1 MQTRIVT
8 AISGA
13 AASQAESTLAL
24 SILARVAQ
32 LTRGTHHVLG
42 WLGRDPHGGRIY
54 LARNLAGE
62 LVGLRAVGGGGAAAG
77 AEDELRVEVVP
88 TFDAA
93 SLTLDMACEQC
104 GEACTEWEPFCA
116 ECGAV
121 RNVDITAELAGAS
134 RPELLRAAQDA
145 AAGQFEVIGEV
156 PRSDGGRTLY
166 FARELA
172 SGRLAVLRLRPA
184 DGRSG
189 EGYRFAETRV
199 FGGRLTSPYSGELGP
214 PSQPAPTNSHA
225 EPREGDAADPLIEQV
240 VGGRYVVL
248 RKIGEGGMGRVY
260 AARHITMQRDD
271 AIKLMRADAAHD
283 EAALR
288 RFQREALNAAR
299 VRHQNVATIYDC
311 GDTGTGGLYIA
322 MELIDGP
329 TLTSVLTRDAP
340 FPVARAVNIARQ
352 IADALAAAHRLAPP
366 VTHRDLKP
374 DNVMLTRVDDASEI
388 VKVVDFGIA
397 KAVDDDD
404 HRQQV
409 TAAGLRIGTPAY
421 MSPEQIAG
429 GAIDGRSDVYSLGCI
444 LYEML
449 TGERAFQA
457 KSDVGLFHE
466 KLHGEIPRP
475 RTRRRDVPADVDA
488 VVAKALARVPGE
500 RFASAAE
507 LRDALSRIAPPVG
520 AAAPVEPRRP
530 RRLAAALL
538 ITAVVVVAGAGAA
551 LVWPARD
558 SGVTRVSR
566 TVLTSDSAA
575 ARVGPVISSGVTAR
589 ATLGPPAAAVESLPG
604 EPSGSGSKPPAA
616 AVEPP
621 PGQPS
626 GSVSN
631 PPVDSAKVETPNV
644 DSAPP
649 KAAPIVAVARAT
661 SAELD
666 SLRQQIQD
674 AKRWW
679 EEDANAEL
687 ALSGL
692 RDLGNQLEAL
702 ATKYPRDRRIVDL
715 RAEVEKSIT
724 EVRTAC
730 LVEAADSTQC
740 Q

>member
-8 AISGA
+8 AMVGS
-13 AASQAESTLAL
+13 AASQVESTLAL
-24 SILARVAQ
+24 SILSRVAQ

-42 WLGRDPHGGRIY
+42 WLGRDPRGGRIY
-54 LARNLAGE
+54 LARDPAGE
-62 LVGLRAVGGGGAAAG
+62 LVGLRAVGADSASGG

-93 SLTLDMACEQC
+93 SLTLDVACEQC

-116 ECGAV
+116 ECGAA

-145 AAGQFEVIGEV
+145 AAGQYEVLGEV

-184 DGRSG
+184 DGSSG
-189 EGYRFAETRV
+189 DGYRFAETRV
-199 FGGRLTSPYSGELGP
+199 FGGRLSSPYSGELGP
-214 PSQPAPTNSHA
+214 PNGPAPTG
-225 EPREGDAADPLIEQV
+225 GDPESRGGAAADPLIEQV

-260 AARHITMQRDD
+260 AARHVTMQRDD
-271 AIKLMRADAAHD
+271 AIKLMRADASQD

-311 GDTGTGGLYIA
+311 GDTGSGDLYIA

-329 TLTSVLTRDAP
+329 TLTWVLAKQAP
-340 FPVARAVNIARQ
+340 FAVPRAVNIARQ
-352 IADALAAAHRLAPP
+352 IADALAAAHRLTPP

-374 DNVMLTRVDDASEI
+374 DNVMLTRGDDAGEL

-429 GAIDGRSDVYSLGCI
+429 GEIDGRSDVYSLGCI

-457 KSDVGLFHE
+457 KTDVGLFHE
-466 KLHGEIPRP
+466 KLHGAIPRP
-475 RTRRRDVPADVDA
+475 RTHRRDVPADLDA

-500 RFASAAE
+500 RFATAAE
-507 LRDALSRIAPPVG
+507 LRDTLSRIAPQVG
-520 AAAPVEPRRP
+520 PATRDEPRRP
-530 RRLAAALL
+530 RRWAAALL
-538 ITAVVVVAGAGAA
+538 TAAVAVAAGVGAA
-551 LVWPARD
+551 LVGPARD
-558 SGVTRVSR
+558 TAVARRVRS
-566 TVLTSDSAA
+566 VLASDSAPVRKGPA
-575 ARVGPVISSGVTAR
+575 AGSVSTDSVAQ
-589 ATLGPPAAAVESLPG
+589 APPAATVASQRNEPAASL
-604 EPSGSGSKPPAA
+604 SKPAA
-616 AVEPP
+616 ESTQVEA
-621 PGQPS
+621 S
-626 GSVSN
+626 K
-631 PPVDSAKVETPNV
+631 VDT
-644 DSAPP
+644 APP
-649 KAAPIVAVARAT
+649 KPAVAVPVPKAT
-661 SAELD
+661 SSELA
-666 SLRQQIQD
+666 SARQQMLD
-674 AKRWW
+674 ARRWW
-679 EEDANAEL
+679 EEDVNAEL

-692 RDLGNQLEAL
+692 RDLGNQLAAL

-715 RAEVEKSIT
+715 RAEVESSIR
-724 EVRTAC
+724 EIGTAC
-730 LVEAADSTQC
+730 RVEADDPTQC